1 MSFQI
6 PEFPYRFDA
15 LEPAIDA
22 ETMRIHYTKHHQGY
36 VNKLNDAL
44 KEYPNLQSLEIS
56 ELLTQLD
63 TIPNEIRTAV
73 QNNAGGHYNHS
84 LFWTSLTG
92 EGGGLQTNNLLNAI
106 MKEFGTFEKFKETF
120 GNAAKTHFGSGWA
133 WLVYEHGQ
141 LKIMTTVNQDNP
153 ISQGKIPLLGL
164 DVWEHA
170 YYLHYQNRRADYV
183 DAWWSIVNWLE
194 ISDRFNRVA
203 EG

>member
-183 DAWWSIVNWLE
+183 DAWWSIVNWPE